1 MEAILQAIRQAG
13 SQSALAKALGV
24 TPPMIYQLATGRTA
38 VSVQIA
44 VRIEQKFGISRRD
57 LRPSDWWAIWPEL
70 IDDAHPAPPTA
81 TDPTEQQAA

>member
-24 TPPMIYQLATGRTA
+24 TPPLIYQLATGRTA

-57 LRPSDWWAIWPEL
+57 LRPADWWTIWPEL
-70 IDDAHPAPPTA
+70 INADHPAP
-81 TDPTEQQAA
+81 AAEYDGSKEAA